1 MLSAIKFFLKSI
13 LAIIILI
20 VITVILFVFYL
31 YFMLIYTL
39 DGKVYKRSNV
49 FDYYLLTPKLF
60 RDAPDISKDIFY
72 YTRADDNYG
81 FTQDRVT
88 WEYVGDIM
96 VAKKKVENYLSEN
109 GIKNGELNSMG
120 ETYSIVLDGDDITLV
135 LITCTRYC

>member
-1 MLSAIKFFLKSI
+1 MLSTIRFCLKSI

-20 VITVILFVFYL
+20 VITVMLFAFYL

-39 DGKVYKRSNV
+39 DGKDYKRSNV

-60 RDAPDISKDIFY
+60 RDAPDISKNILY

-81 FTQDRVT
+81 FTQERVT
-88 WEYVGDIM
+88 WENVGDIM
-96 VAKKKVENYLSEN
+96 VAKKKVENFLSEN

-120 ETYSIVLDGDDITLV
+120 ETYSIVLEDDDITLV